1 MNKSNVAKLFR
12 TIKLKTSKHSPEILT
27 GLGIAGMVST
37 TVLAVRGTPKAL
49 ALIEEEKLRRY
60 KENDDDILSH
70 VDLIKT
76 AWKPYIPAMVTGTVS
91 IACLIGANSVNA
103 KRMTALTAAYQL
115 SETALTEY
123 REKVVETIGEKK
135 EQTVRD
141 KVSKAK
147 LEKHPVEKAEIIE
160 TQKGTTRCF
169 EPASGRYFKSN
180 IDAIKRAENALNE
193 RMLHDICG
201 CASLNDLYDEL
212 GLDHIEV
219 GDLLGWNVDDLIKI
233 GIGSHVAS
241 DGEPAIVMEYLTAPR
256 YNYQF

>member
-1 MNKSNVAKLFR
+1 MNKQSVAKLFR
-12 TIKLKTSKHSPEILT
+12 TVKLKASKHSPEILT

-37 TVLAVRGTPKAL
+37 TILAVQGTPKAL

-60 KENDDDILSH
+60 KEEDDDTLSRIDI
-70 VDLIKT
+70 VKT

-91 IACLIGANSVNA
+91 IACLIGANSVNT
-103 KRMTALTAAYQL
+103 KRMAALTAAYQL

-123 REKVVETIGEKK
+123 KEKVVETIGEKK
-135 EQTVRD
+135 EQAVRD

-169 EPASGRYFKSN
+169 EPMSGRYFKSN
-180 IDAIKRAENALNE
+180 IDIIKRAENTLNE

-201 CASLNDLYDEL
+201 CASLNELYDEL
-212 GLDHIEV
+212 GLDHIDV
-219 GDLLGWNVDDLIKI
+219 GDMIGWNVDELIKI

-241 DGEPAIVMEYLTAPR
+241 DGEPAVVMEYHTMPR
-256 YNYQF
+256 YNYQY